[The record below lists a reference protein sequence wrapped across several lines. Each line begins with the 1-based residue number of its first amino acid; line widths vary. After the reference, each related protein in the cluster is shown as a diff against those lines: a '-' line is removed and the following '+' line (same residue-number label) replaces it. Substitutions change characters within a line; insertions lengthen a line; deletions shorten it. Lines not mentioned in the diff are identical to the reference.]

1 MTKNEPRRIVVQA
14 PPPPDAVLPTEHL
27 GETAYAIRFKGEV
40 LGMLWGCAQE
50 AAENLRALRGEIT
63 PAEIASTRTTRAAQA
78 KAFAAGAALGHRV
91 S

>member
-14 PPPPDAVLPTEHL
+14 PPAPDAVLPTQHL
-27 GETAYAIRFKGEV
+27 GETAYVIRFKGET
-40 LGMLWGCAQE
+40 LQMLWGVRSE
-50 AAENLRALRGEIT
+50 AEDNLRALRGEIT
-63 PAEIASTRTTRAAQA
+63 PAEIHATRTTRAAQA